1 MNHGLT
7 YIQCMALPDV
17 VEKPPWLRTRV
28 SFPDRSQDVR
38 CSLSSLGLHT
48 VCDSSRCPNLGDCW
62 GQGHATFMILG
73 ERCTRHCRFCAVPS
87 GRPSAPDEGEPER
100 VAEAVKRLGLK
111 YAVITSVTRD
121 DLEDGGA
128 STFAEVVRQVRWMNP
143 GISVEV
149 LIPDMNGRRS
159 SLETVAASMPDVLGH
174 NLETV
179 CSLQGV
185 RDARAS
191 YERSLDVLST
201 VKEIEPGIRTKSS
214 LMLGLGEERG
224 EVIGSM
230 KDLLA
235 VGVEILTI
243 GQYLPPAGSSLP
255 LVRYVPP
262 AEFEGWRSMAIS
274 MGFKGVR
281 SGPLVRS
288 SYDAYDLLK
297 EAGARKC

>member
-7 YIQCMALPDV
+7 YIQCMVPPDAAG
-17 VEKPPWLRTRV
+17 KPPWLRTRA

-38 CSLSSLGLHT
+38 CSLNSLGLRT
-48 VCDSSRCPNLGDCW
+48 VCDSSHCPNLGDCW
-62 GQGHATFMILG
+62 GRGHATFMILG

-87 GRPSAPDEGEPER
+87 GRPSAPDEGEPDR

-111 YAVITSVTRD
+111 HAVITSVTRD

-128 STFAEVVRQVRWMNP
+128 SAFANVVRQVRWMNP
-143 GISVEV
+143 GTSVEV

-159 SLETVAASMPDVLGH
+159 SLETVAASTPDVLGH

-179 CSLQGV
+179 RSLQGV
-185 RDARAS
+185 RDARAF

-201 VKEIEPGIRTKSS
+201 VKEMEPGIRTKSS
-214 LMLGLGEERG
+214 LMLGLGEERE
-224 EVIGSM
+224 EVIISM

-235 VGVEILTI
+235 VGAEILTL

-262 AEFEGWRSMAIS
+262 AEFEGWRSMAMS

-297 EAGARKC
+297 EAGARTC